1 MRKITLFIAIAIS
14 SLYAD
19 AQYKW
24 DVGGSIGAA
33 SALTD
38 IGGPDTD
45 PKNTLFDLDLPATR
59 YAIGGFVRYNFYRN
73 FAAKASL
80 NYVRLSGADSLTQE
94 ITKRARNLSFR
105 SDIIALD
112 LTAEWY
118 FYTKRDL
125 KRNGRYGNN
134 FKAYVFGGFGALY
147 HNPQAQYK
155 GQWYDLRPLKT
166 EGEEYDEITYQ
177 IPFGVGFFFTI
188 QKQFRIGMDF
198 GYRATFTDYLDDA
211 SDVYV
216 KPAAMANDP
225 IAPILANRTQERRL
239 IEGDEKFP
247 HPGFYQPGAKRSN
260 PDTKDGY
267 FLTQVSVSYV
277 LQGKSTFYKKRYRG
291 IVKKKRRRTKF

>member
-14 SLYAD
+14 SLYAE

-24 DVGGSIGAA
+24 DVGGSIGSAN
-33 SALTD
+33 ALTD
-38 IGGPDTD
+38 VGGQDSD

-59 YAIGGFVRYNFYRN
+59 YTLGGFARYNFYRN

-80 NYVRLSGADSLTQE
+80 SYVRLSGADSLTQE
-94 ITKRARNLSFR
+94 ITKRARNLSFTN
-105 SDIIALD
+105 DIIALD

-134 FKAYVFGGFGALY
+134 FKAYVFAGFGALY
-147 HNPQAQYK
+147 YNPKAEYK
-155 GQWYDLRPLKT
+155 GKTYDLRPLKT
-166 EGEEYDEITYQ
+166 EGVAYDKITYQ

-198 GYRATFTDYLDDA
+198 GYRATFTDYLDDVSTIYA
-211 SDVYV
+211 DPSE
-216 KPAAMANDP
+216 MSTDP
-225 IAPILANRTQERRL
+225 IAPLIANRTQERRNL
-239 IEGDEKFP
+239 EGDSKFP
-247 HPGFYQPGAKRSN
+247 NKGFYKVGSRRGN
-260 PDTKDGY
+260 PKTKDGY

-291 IVKKKRRRTKF
+291 TFKKKRRRTKF